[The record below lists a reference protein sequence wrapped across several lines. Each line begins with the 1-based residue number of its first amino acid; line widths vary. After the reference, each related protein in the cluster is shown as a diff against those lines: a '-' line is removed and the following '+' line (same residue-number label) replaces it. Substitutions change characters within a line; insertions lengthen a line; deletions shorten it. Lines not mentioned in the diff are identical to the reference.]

1 MLQLQYRMNPVTRR
15 SFLQL
20 AFYFLQ
26 EALQYFLISP
36 VADFVISLRASDS
49 VYSLSAV
56 IEDF

>member
-1 MLQLQYRMNPVTRR
+1 MNPVTRR